1 MRFNSEAFAMD
12 DRGAI
17 LVVLLL
23 VDPHCLEGG
32 QRGKDGT
39 TEPHGVFT
47 LGWGKDLDFIG
58 GGCQLVELLPHA
70 LAHAFEQG

>member
-1 MRFNSEAFAMD
+1 MD
-12 DRGAI
+12 DRGAV

-32 QRGKDGT
+32 QRSKDGT

-47 LGWGKDLDFIG
+47 LGWGQDLDFIG
-58 GGCQLVELLPHA
+58 GGSQLVELLPHA
-70 LAHAFEQG
+70 LTHALEQG

>member
-1 MRFNSEAFAMD
+1 MD

-32 QRGKDGT
+32 KRGKDGT

-47 LGWGKDLDFIG
+47 LGWGQDLDFIG
-58 GGCQLVELLPHA
+58 RWSQLVELLPHA
-70 LAHAFEQG
+70 LTHTLEQG

>member
-1 MRFNSEAFAMD
+1 MD

-32 QRGKDGT
+32 KRGKDGT

-47 LGWGKDLDFIG
+47 LRWGQDLDFIG
-58 GGCQLVELLPHA
+58 GGSQLVELLPHA
-70 LAHAFEQG
+70 LTHALEQG